1 MKLVG
6 VWCASSCEE
15 PSAALPLQQ
24 GTSRGVEIS
33 PHIGPLGIFTS
44 TQPHSTPLNF
54 ILRRGPLQRRVAP
67 FVGAALL
74 MKIAAED

>member
-6 VWCASSCEE
+6 VWCVTAAEE
-15 PSAALPLQQ
+15 PSAAVPLQRA
-24 GTSRGVEIS
+24 TSRGVEIS

-44 TQPHSTPLNF
+44 TQPHSTLLNF
-54 ILRRGPLQRRVAP
+54 FLRRAPLQRRVAP